1 LKRRKIDCQFKY
13 DETLIEIS
21 LPMGIR
27 RNIYLI
33 FKEALNNMI
42 KYSNATRASVKML
55 HESKRVILLIS
66 DNGIGF
72 DHTASHNGNGISNM
86 RQRAQEIGGKF
97 TIESEH
103 GSGTS
108 IELDVKL

>member
-1 LKRRKIDCQFKY
+1 MSTWVAVL
-13 DETLIEIS
+13 EVS

-55 HESKRVILLIS
+55 HENRNVILLIS

-72 DHTASHNGNGISNM
+72 DNTVSYNGNGISNM
-86 RQRAQEIGGKF
+86 LQRAEEIGAKF
-97 TIESEH
+97 TRLLH
-103 GSGTS
+103 A
-108 IELDVKL
+108 